1 MNIVPLKLS
10 VVAYACNLSIPELE
24 KKSVQGH
31 LLLQMKFK
39 ESLGY
44 MRFSKGEKWEA

>member
-1 MNIVPLKLS
+1 MLVIS
-10 VVAYACNLSIPELE
+10 ASQSWRQ
-24 KKSVQGH
+24 KSVQGH

-44 MRFSKGEKWEA
+44 MRFSKGEKCEASEK